1 MRSGAQRE
9 PGALHHEEQQGEI
22 TRFLVRAAQEFL
34 RGGWVFTGF
43 NWPILAGHLARSLT
57 GRPFAQVFEAGAICT
72 GRPASLPSS
81 TTDYDA
87 YLSTLLY
94 SGSALDVLGSMIGR
108 VDTAVLDA
116 ANLDIRGC
124 LNSSFIGDHRAPT
137 VRLPGGGGSPDVMSR
152 APRIV
157 LLHAG
162 ATLDRLTSAVE
173 HVTASPDE
181 RADVR
186 LICRW
191 GVLQL
196 GTHPRLLEIL
206 PGPRAGQALRRLTE
220 LGVEVED
227 ARGTQVPTPTESE
240 AARTVLA
247 EAAGRGYV
255 AAAGLLPTRD
265 RPEAGPA

>member
-1 MRSGAQRE
+1 MSSGAQTG
-9 PGALHHEEQQGEI
+9 PTNFGPAQDQEEIIQ
-22 TRFLVRAAQEFL
+22 FLVRAAQEFL

-43 NWPILAGHLARSLT
+43 NWPILAGHLARSLAS
-57 GRPFAQVFEAGAICT
+57 RPFAQVFEAGAVCT
-72 GRPASLPSS
+72 GRPAFLPSS

-87 YLSTLLY
+87 YLTTMRDA
-94 SGSALDVLGSMIGR
+94 GSALDVLGPMIGR

-116 ANLDIRGC
+116 ANLDVRGC
-124 LNSSFIGDHRAPT
+124 LNSSFIGDHRVPT

-157 LLHAG
+157 LLYAG
-162 ATLDRLTSAVE
+162 ATLDRLTRAVE
-173 HVTASPDE
+173 HVTASPGE

-196 GTHPRLLEIL
+196 SAHPRLLEVL
-206 PGPRAGQALRRLTE
+206 PGPRVGQALRRLTE
-220 LGVEVED
+220 LGVEVEHPHE
-227 ARGTQVPTPTESE
+227 TPTPTPAEAE
-240 AARTVLA
+240 AARSVLA

-255 AAAGLLPTRD
+255 AAQRLLLASDP
-265 RPEAGPA
+265 PETGPA